1 MDHYL
6 QFLGL
11 PKGVIDIDDS
21 EEDGMGDYGSEMF
34 AYMREREEEFVVEDD
49 YLDQSSVTPEMRGV
63 LVDWLLQV
71 SLPSSSINCL
81 CLVSS
86 PNPSLLRCSII

>member
-1 MDHYL
+1 M
-6 QFLGL
+6 
-11 PKGVIDIDDS
+11 IDIDDS

-49 YLDQSSVTPEMRGV
+49 YLDQSSVTPEIRGV

-81 CLVSS
+81 CLASS
-86 PNPSLLRCSII
+86 LTLLSYRCSII

>member
-1 MDHYL
+1 MGKSPCPQFLDHYL

-11 PKGVIDIDDS
+11 PKGVIDIDDN
-21 EEDGMGDYGSEMF
+21 EEDGMGEYGSEMF
-34 AYMREREEEFVVEDD
+34 AYMREREEEFVVEED

-71 SLPSSSINCL
+71 F
-81 CLVSS
+81 VS
-86 PNPSLLRCSII
+86 N

>member
-1 MDHYL
+1 M
-6 QFLGL
+6 
-11 PKGVIDIDDS
+11 IDIDDS

-71 SLPSSSINCL
+71 GLSSFLTNCL

-86 PNPSLLRCSII
+86 LNLLSYRCSII